1 MEKVK
6 LELFLVGGGSVARV
20 VWGLK
25 VIPSPQWI
33 LKLKAF
39 TLDKHM
45 VWGKNSFPRDYSFHT
60 MKQLWETSL
69 SRKFQSP
76 APAGFNEGVAAPSP
90 QTLENKL

>member
-45 VWGKNSFPRDYSFHT
+45 VWGKNSFPRDYSFPTIEAALGH
-60 MKQLWETSL
+60 QLAKEV
-69 SRKFQSP
+69 P
-76 APAGFNEGVAAPSP
+76 EPSP
-90 QTLENKL
+90 SWIQ